1 MNVLVDTCFWY
12 SYLCTK
18 AQDRHPKASEIYRY
32 LDNLNAIFIIPYPTL
47 YETINTKLLRDKY
60 KNEAMWFMK
69 QLNSNPRFVRIQD
82 DKYRDI
88 AYQYT
93 MSETNQRGISLVD
106 NVIRVML
113 ENSVDLHIDALLTFN
128 TKDFVDVCSKR
139 NIMLYDENFEVD

>member
-1 MNVLVDTCFWY
+1 
-12 SYLCTK
+12 
-18 AQDRHPKASEIYRY
+18 
-32 LDNLNAIFIIPYPTL
+32 
-47 YETINTKLLRDKY
+47 
-60 KNEAMWFMK
+60 MWFMK